1 MLFFLSSTQFFNTP
15 SILSTIV
22 LIYWAQK
29 WGLILS
35 HSITQNAY
43 NIKSISFSP
52 KVPTE
57 ANCDS
62 LTGYS
67 ISILKSGQVYNDTF
81 SLSNEIE
88 VILDGGENYTFE
100 IAVVN
105 NKGLTSDLLSDW
117 FITNMLGKHY
127 NNLKFFKL

>member
-1 MLFFLSSTQFFNTP
+1 M
-15 SILSTIV
+15 
-22 LIYWAQK
+22 
-29 WGLILS
+29 S